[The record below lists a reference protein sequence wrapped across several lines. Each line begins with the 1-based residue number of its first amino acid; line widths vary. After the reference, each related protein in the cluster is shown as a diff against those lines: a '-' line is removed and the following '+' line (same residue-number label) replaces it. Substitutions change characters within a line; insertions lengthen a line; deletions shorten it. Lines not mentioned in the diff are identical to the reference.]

1 MHETMLFS
9 CTEITPVQVGHDPLR
24 IRGEFFI
31 GHSGRTEQRELHV
44 CPGPFATTR
53 IALFVPA
60 TVPMPSPLFTR
71 LRDMRHQFADVLS
84 CVSPRGH
91 LLEALVRRLL
101 AHQFDMRLSQ
111 HVQHCHQRAL
121 VGYGF
126 VIARMRARR
135 RRSIHAPILAGQS
148 WRQV

>member
-9 CTEITPVQVGHDPLR
+9 CTEITPVQVVHDPLR

-44 CPGPFATTR
+44 CPGPFATPR
-53 IALFVPA
+53 IALFLAA
-60 TVPMPSPLFTR
+60 TVPMPSPLFAR
-71 LRDMRHQFADVLS
+71 LRDMRHQFGNVLS
-84 CVSPRGH
+84 CICPRGH

-111 HVQHCHQRAL
+111 HVQHSHQRAL
-121 VGYGF
+121 VGHGF
-126 VIARMRARR
+126 VIVIVLMRPRR
-135 RRSIHAPILAGQS
+135 HRSIHAPILSGQS
-148 WRQV
+148 